1 MSNFI
6 AKIFGAGAA
15 ATIDAVGNAID
26 KIDTSD
32 EKLDLQLKYKQLL
45 LDMEGK
51 YLDYEGKLLD
61 AQKEVITTEAK
72 GESWI
77 QRNWRPLLM
86 LVCIFIVLNNYVL
99 VPYFQIPA
107 AVLDEHIWRLIEVG
121 TGGYIAGRSLE
132 KITDKIAPV
141 LFNVKRQ
148 SK

>member
-1 MSNFI
+1 MSFI
-6 AKIFGAGAA
+6 AKILGTGAA

-26 KIDTSD
+26 RIDTSE
-32 EKLDLQLKYKQLL
+32 EKLELQLKYKQLL
-45 LDMEGK
+45 LDVEGK

-61 AQKEVITTEAK
+61 AQKDIITTEAK
-72 GESWI
+72 GESWF

-99 VPYFQIPA
+99 VPYFNIPS

-132 KITDKIAPV
+132 KITDKLAPV
-141 LFNVKRQ
+141 LANTKKQ
-148 SK
+148 K